1 MNESFRTPAR
11 SACARIGIVT
21 PVFNEQECLPLYEQV
36 VRERLLSS
44 SDYDFEILFVDD
56 GSQDRSW
63 EIICCICERDSRFR
77 GIRLSRNFGGH
88 IADSAGL
95 AHVTGDAVAILA
107 SDLQDPPEVVL
118 QFLEKWRAGAQIVW
132 GRRRTR
138 NDRAWRKFAS
148 ELFQRMVRRF
158 AMPAGSKMTSG
169 GFLLL
174 DRKVLDSLLQFEERS
189 RIVFALVAWT
199 GFEQTVVEYDRA
211 ARAGGRSGWGLNR
224 MLRSMYDVFIGFSLF
239 PVRMMTLSGIA
250 MFLLSVPWAGY
261 MVINWWTS
269 HPLPGWSS
277 IMLALALLF
286 GFQFLLM
293 GIAGEY
299 LYRIYTEVVHRPL
312 YLISQE
318 TQSVVDSKSASS
330 IRAR

>member
-1 MNESFRTPAR
+1 MRP
-11 SACARIGIVT
+11 RIAIVT

-36 VRERLLSS
+36 VRERLLSQ
-44 SDYDFEILFVDD
+44 SDYEFEILFVDD
-56 GSQDRSW
+56 GSRDRSW
-63 EIICCICERDSRFR
+63 EIICCICQRDSRFR

-95 AHVTGDAVAILA
+95 AHVDGDAVAILA

-118 QFLEKWRAGAQIVW
+118 RFLEKWRAGAQIVW

-138 NDRAWRKFAS
+138 SDQAWRKFTS
-148 ELFQRMVRRF
+148 ELFLKLVRRF

-169 GFLLL
+169 GFFLL

-199 GFEQTVVEYDRA
+199 GFEQTVVEYDRG

-224 MLRSMYDVFIGFSLF
+224 MIRSMYDVFIGFSLL
-239 PVRMMTLSGIA
+239 PVRLMTLSGIA
-250 MFLLSVPWAGY
+250 MFLLSVPWAVY

-318 TQSVVDSKSASS
+318 TQSAADSKPVAS
-330 IRAR
+330 IRVS

>member
-1 MNESFRTPAR
+1 VNQLLQPPVRAPLPHIA
-11 SACARIGIVT
+11 IVT
-21 PVFNEQECLPLYEQV
+21 PVFNEQECLPLYEQA
-36 VRERLLSS
+36 VRERLLSN

-56 GSQDRSW
+56 GSKDRSW
-63 EIICCICERDSRFR
+63 EIICCICQRDSRFR

-95 AHVTGDAVAILA
+95 AHVNGDAVAILA
-107 SDLQDPPEVVL
+107 SDLQDPPEVIL

-132 GRRRTR
+132 GRRRSR
-138 NDRAWRKFAS
+138 SDQAWRKFTS
-148 ELFQRMVRRF
+148 EVFLNLVRRF

-174 DRKVLDSLLQFEERS
+174 DRKVLDSLLQFEEHS

-199 GFEQTVVEYDRA
+199 GFEQTIVEYDRG

-224 MLRSMYDVFIGFSLF
+224 MIKSTYDVFIGFSFL
-239 PVRMMTLSGIA
+239 PVRLMTLSGMA
-250 MFLLSVPWAGY
+250 MFLLSVLWAVY

-318 TQSVVDSKSASS
+318 TQSVVDSKPVSAA
-330 IRAR
+330 RAL

>member
-1 MNESFRTPAR
+1 MNQLLQTPVR
-11 SACARIGIVT
+11 SSRPRIAIVT
-21 PVFNEQECLPLYEQV
+21 PVFNEQECLPLYEQA
-36 VRERLLSS
+36 VRERLLAR

-95 AHVTGDAVAILA
+95 AHVNGDAVAILA
-107 SDLQDPPEVVL
+107 SDLQDPPEVIL

-138 NDRAWRKFAS
+138 NDQAWRKFTS
-148 ELFQRMVRRF
+148 ELFLNLVRRF

-174 DRKVLDSLLQFEERS
+174 DRKVLESLLQFEERS

-199 GFEQTVVEYDRA
+199 GFEQTIVEYDRA
-211 ARAGGRSGWGLNR
+211 RSRRGPLWMGAQPDDQI
-224 MLRSMYDVFIGFSLF
+224 DVRR
-239 PVRMMTLSGIA
+239 V
-250 MFLLSVPWAGY
+250 
-261 MVINWWTS
+261 
-269 HPLPGWSS
+269 
-277 IMLALALLF
+277 
-286 GFQFLLM
+286 
-293 GIAGEY
+293 
-299 LYRIYTEVVHRPL
+299 YRIFFFARPL
-312 YLISQE
+312 DDSIRYSDVPAFRPLGSIHGNQLVDLAPS
-318 TQSVVDSKSASS
+318 TWVVEHYARLSASFRFS
-330 IRAR
+330 VFAYGYCGRISLSNLH